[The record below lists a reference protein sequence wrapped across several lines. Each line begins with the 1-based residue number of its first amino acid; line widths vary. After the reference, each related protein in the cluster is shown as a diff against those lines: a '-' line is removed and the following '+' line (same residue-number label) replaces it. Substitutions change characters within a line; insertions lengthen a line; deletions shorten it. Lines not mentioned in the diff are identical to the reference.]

1 MADVLVVDDDTG
13 CAQSLAL
20 ILEQDEHHA
29 TTVPSAEAAL
39 ALLDTRVFDLII
51 TDVRMDGMS
60 GLQLLGIL
68 HEQAPEVP
76 VVVITAFSDVPPAV
90 EAMRGGARDFMLK
103 PLRREDVLRVVN
115 KELKASQGERAA
127 PPRPPRTDASGL
139 LGDSTAIREAR
150 ETLRKAAASP
160 LRVLLVGEPG
170 TGKELAARAL
180 HAQSPRAKKPFIAVN
195 CAAIPKDLFE
205 AEVFGYVKGAFTGAT
220 CDKPGRFE
228 LADGGTL
235 FLDEVGELHPEAQAK
250 LLRVLQDGDY
260 QRVGDTATRHAD
272 VRIVSATNRPLD
284 RMRQDGTFRADL
296 LDRLNGVTVRLPA
309 LREHRDDLAL
319 LARAYLTP
327 QQARLT
333 DAAVDALAQH
343 GWPGNVRE
351 LQNCLLRLVVFS
363 ERKDAIDARD
373 VQRELARH
381 AEAPV
386 ASPAPKPEVD
396 AAAIRDALART
407 GNNRTL
413 AARLLGVS
421 RRTLYNRLSERE
433 GE

>member
-1 MADVLVVDDDTG
+1 MADVLVVDDDKD
-13 CAQSLAL
+13 CARSLAL
-20 ILEQDEHHA
+20 ILEQDGHRA

-51 TDVRMDGMS
+51 TDVRMDGMN

-76 VVVITAFSDVPPAV
+76 VVIITAYSDVPTAV
-90 EAMRGGARDFMLK
+90 EAMRGGARDFMTK

-115 KELKASQGERAA
+115 KELRASQRDRAA
-127 PPRPPRTDASGL
+127 PPPAPRHDGPGL
-139 LGDSTAIREAR
+139 LGDSAAIREAR

-160 LRVLLVGEPG
+160 LRVLLIGEPG

-228 LADGGTL
+228 LADAGTL
-235 FLDEVGELHPEAQAK
+235 FLDEVGELHPESQAK

-272 VRIVSATNRPLD
+272 VRIVSATNRPLE

-309 LREHRDDLAL
+309 LREHREDLAL
-319 LARAYLTP
+319 LAREYLAP
-327 QQARLT
+327 QQARLS
-333 DAAVDALAQH
+333 DAAVDALSRH
-343 GWPGNVRE
+343 PWPGNVRE

-363 ERKDAIDARD
+363 DRKDAIEARD
-373 VQRELARH
+373 VERELARH
-381 AEAPV
+381 AEA
-386 ASPAPKPEVD
+386 AAPAPAPRPEVD

-421 RRTLYNRLSERE
+421 RRTLYNRLSDRE
-433 GE
+433 E

>member
-1 MADVLVVDDDTG
+1 MADVLVVDDDKD
-13 CAQSLAL
+13 CAHSLAM
-20 ILEQDEHHA
+20 ILEQADHRA

-39 ALLDTRVFDLII
+39 ALLDTRVFDLLI
-51 TDVRMDGMS
+51 TDVRMDGMN

-76 VVVITAFSDVPPAV
+76 VVVVTAYSDVPTAV
-90 EAMRGGARDFMLK
+90 EAMRGGARDFMPK
-103 PLRREDVLRVVN
+103 PLRREEVLRVVK
-115 KELKASQGERAA
+115 KELDASQRERAA
-127 PPRPPRTDASGL
+127 PPPAPRHDGSGL
-139 LGDSTAIREAR
+139 LGDSAAIREAR
-150 ETLRKAAASP
+150 ETLRRAAASP

-180 HAQSPRAKKPFIAVN
+180 HAQSPRSRRPFIAVN

-235 FLDEVGELHPEAQAK
+235 FLDEVGELHPESQAK

-319 LARAYLTP
+319 LAREHLAP

-333 DAAVDALAQH
+333 DAAVEALARH
-343 GWPGNVRE
+343 SWPGNVRE
-351 LQNCLLRLVVFS
+351 LQNTLLRLVVFS
-363 ERKDAIDARD
+363 DRRDAIDARD
-373 VQRELARH
+373 VERELARH
-381 AEAPV
+381 AKPA
-386 ASPAPKPEVD
+386 AAAPAPRPEVD

-413 AARLLGVS
+413 AARLLGIS

-433 GE
+433 D